1 MMYYYELSPIIR
13 DVCGICAIFLMVVAM
28 VMLVTACERGLG
40 IFYVSS
46 AAILAAGAVIFLQGL
61 TDVNFHIARGTSL
74 AFLADVVGDVPWFV
88 TVFLMSVMAVL
99 EIILYVVMCKKKK
112 EKLTPGAIK
121 ESLDALPD
129 GICFF
134 SEDGQ
139 PLLVNMQMN
148 RMSAE
153 LFQTEILNAELFW
166 QHLKERREENV
177 DGLIHTGDGKV
188 WDFRRDILKVGRVKI
203 HEMVACDVTKQWH
216 LSRELEERNQSLKQ
230 VNERLHQYNREIER
244 ITAEDEILA
253 AKRQVHDDV
262 GRSLLAFRSYLEQ
275 PGIKRERENLLFLW
289 RYTIAVMRH
298 EAMPEKDSDTWEML
312 LQAARAVDVEI
323 LCDGQLPEKEKER
336 AILIAAL
343 HECLTNT
350 VKHANGSKLYLSVRT
365 GGQGLEAELQ
375 NDGTPPQ
382 GLIEENGGLKDL
394 RHTVET
400 AGGQMTIESTPRFV
414 LHIELP
420 KGEDRR

>member
-88 TVFLMSVMAVL
+88 TVLLMAVL
-99 EIILYVVMCKKKK
+99 EIILYAVMCKKKK

-129 GICFF
+129 GICLF

-166 QHLKERREENV
+166 QHLKEKREENV
-177 DGLIHTGDGKV
+177 DGLIRTGDGKV

-230 VNERLHQYNREIER
+230 INERLHQYSRGIER

-275 PGIKRERENLLFLW
+275 PGTKRERENLLFLW

>member
-13 DVCGICAIFLMVVAM
+13 GVCGICVIFLMVAAM
-28 VMLVTACERGLG
+28 VMLVTACERRLG

-61 TDVNFHIARGTSL
+61 TDVNFHIARGASL

-88 TVFLMSVMAVL
+88 TVLLMSVMAVL
-99 EIILYVVMCKKKK
+99 EIILYAVMRKKKK

-166 QHLKERREENV
+166 QHLKEKREENV

-188 WDFRRDILKVGRVKI
+188 WDFRRDILKVGRMKI

-275 PGIKRERENLLFLW
+275 PGTKRERENLLFLW

-298 EAMPEKDSDTWEML
+298 EAM
-312 LQAARAVDVEI
+312 
-323 LCDGQLPEKEKER
+323 PEKEKER

-365 GGQGLEAELQ
+365 GGEGVEAELQ

>member
-13 DVCGICAIFLMVVAM
+13 GVCGICVIFLMVAAM
-28 VMLVTACERGLG
+28 VMLVTACERRLG

-88 TVFLMSVMAVL
+88 TVLLMSVMAVL
-99 EIILYVVMCKKKK
+99 EIILYAVMRKKKK

-166 QHLKERREENV
+166 QHLKEKREENV

-188 WDFRRDILKVGRVKI
+188 WDFRRDILKVGRMKI

-275 PGIKRERENLLFLW
+275 PGTKRERENLLFLW

-298 EAMPEKDSDTWEML
+298 EAM
-312 LQAARAVDVEI
+312 
-323 LCDGQLPEKEKER
+323 PEKEKER

-365 GGQGLEAELQ
+365 GGQGVEAELQ